1 MINLTGY
8 TNQNLQAQMLAQ
20 VSDKY
25 DKRDTSPIQ
34 TAIGPAAYALEE
46 YYMNLDLV
54 QKGGFISTAKG
65 DDLDQLAVI
74 GNVAREP
81 ASPAV
86 RLGVFDQSIPNGARF
101 STVNGSNSI
110 NFVCTSGYTRST
122 AAAINQSIWEAM
134 GLGTGTFVF
143 TYDEENWIYDGNDV
157 SIVSYGITLEGN
169 YIRGDTL
176 TVVDTGVSL
185 TVTPTQTTDFFA
197 FQLTAETAGTIG
209 NDYSGPILPIS
220 VIPDLTYAYI
230 ADILVL
236 GDDEENDDELRE
248 RLIEALTVR
257 PFGGNIT
264 AYRQAAMAI
273 DGVGAVQVYPTW
285 DGGGTVKLSILGSD
299 YLPASNTVVAN
310 VQNEI
315 DPPPQGSGMGM
326 APIGAVVT
334 VVAPTSVS
342 VNIVAVIDLSPGVTI
357 DQVRQAII
365 DAIGA
370 YILSVRKEWDTQVSA
385 GTYSSTVYRSRVMTA
400 ILSVAGVVNV
410 STLTLNGSASDLVL
424 TESGVTQQVP
434 VEGTVSIS
442 E

>member
-46 YYMNLDLV
+46 YYMNLDRV
-54 QKGGFISTAKG
+54 QRGGFISTATG

-74 GNVAREP
+74 GNVVREL

-86 RLGVFDQSIPNGARF
+86 RLGIFDQTIPTGSRF

-110 NFVCTSGYTRST
+110 NFVCTASYTRTIS
-122 AAAINQSIWEAM
+122 AEINETLWNAM

-143 TYDEENWIYDGNDV
+143 TYDEDNWTYQGDPV
-157 SIVSYGITLEGN
+157 SIAAYGISISGV
-169 YIRGDTL
+169 YIKGDIL
-176 TVVDTGVSL
+176 TVVKTNSSL
-185 TVTPTQTTDFFA
+185 TITPTQTSDYYA
-197 FQLTAETAGTIG
+197 YQLTAETAGTIG

-220 VIPDLTYAYI
+220 VIPDLTYAFI

-236 GDDEENDDELRE
+236 GDDKETDDELRE
-248 RLIEALTVR
+248 RLIDALTVR

-264 AYRQAAMAI
+264 AYRQSAMAI
-273 DGVGAVQVYPTW
+273 DGVGACQVYPTW
-285 DGGGTVKLSILGSD
+285 NGGGTVKLSILGSD
-299 YLPASNTVVAN
+299 FRPAGSTVVAN

-315 DPPPQGSGMGM
+315 DPPPQGSGMGL

-342 VNIVAVIDLSPGVTI
+342 VNIVAAVDLNPGVSL
-357 DQVRQAII
+357 DQVRSLIVEAISN
-365 DAIGA
+365 
-370 YILSVRKEWDTQVSA
+370 YIATVRMDWDTPVSA
-385 GTYSSTVYRSRVMTA
+385 GVYSSTVYRSRVMTA

-410 STLTLNGSASDLVL
+410 RTLTLNGSASDLIL
-424 TESGVTQQVP
+424 TESGSVQQVP
-434 VEGTVSIS
+434 IEGTVTIS